1 MKDYYDLNRIYKDS
15 VRKKLTGVCAGCA
28 RHFGVEAW
36 VARLLTVLVFMAF
49 PIPVAIAYLM
59 ATLLLPSR

>member
-1 MKDYYDLNRIYKDS
+1 MKDYYDINRIYKDS

-28 RHFGVEAW
+28 RYFGVDTW
-36 VARLLTVLVFMAF
+36 IVRLLTIIVFLAF

-59 ATLLLPSR
+59 ATLLLPTR

>member
-1 MKDYYDLNRIYKDS
+1 MKDYYDVNRIYKDS

-28 RHFGVEAW
+28 RYFGVESW
-36 VARLLTVLVFMAF
+36 IVRLLTVIVFLAF

-59 ATLLLPSR
+59 ATLLLPTR